1 MRKLLSVAILSIAFV
16 GGSFMVKTMAAAP
29 NESMVRMFAEYH
41 DLTEYQ
47 QELMVEL
54 VSSGKSLATE
64 VKKPKAQIGTFL
76 LEMVDQESMDVEEV
90 MAAYREWQHKVEL
103 QFEQTL
109 AAAASLHSQLSKEQ
123 RVKLLETIKQ
133 MSSKK

>member
-1 MRKLLSVAILSIAFV
+1 
-16 GGSFMVKTMAAAP
+16 MAAVP
-29 NESMVRMFAEYH
+29 NEPMVRMFAEYH

-54 VSSGKSLATE
+54 VSSGKSLASE
-64 VKKPKAQIGTFL
+64 VKKPKAEVRAFL
-76 LEMVDQESMDVEEV
+76 MEMVDQESIDVEQI
-90 MAAYREWQHKVEL
+90 MTAYRDWQHKVEL

-109 AAAASLHSQLSKEQ
+109 AVAANLHSQLSKEQ
-123 RVKLLETIKQ
+123 RVKLIQTIKQ